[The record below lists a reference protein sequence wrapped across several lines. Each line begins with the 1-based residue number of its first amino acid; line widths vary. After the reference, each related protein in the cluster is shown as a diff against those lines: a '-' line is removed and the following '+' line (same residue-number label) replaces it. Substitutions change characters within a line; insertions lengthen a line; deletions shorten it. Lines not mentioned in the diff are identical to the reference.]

1 MVPTDVLY
9 LGKSGTGW
17 GPIDALVDLCV
28 QTFDAQLIPSP
39 DAGAIGRVRRAAAR
53 IPSKPR
59 GDRVLLAIAANP
71 AQIAAAAR
79 IQHWLPGY
87 GVRIL
92 WIIDSFWTD
101 RAPRFA
107 REGHFDHVF
116 ITDKDLVAEW
126 REITGRPVHWLP
138 WGSDTL
144 AVRGAPEK
152 TVDLLR
158 LGRQPEAWDDDDQT
172 AALAERR
179 GLAFKGRP
187 PLFEDGRKNQEVV
200 RAALAEA
207 RMVLTFSNLVSPAD
221 YVHPTREYL
230 TGRWMDALA
239 AGTIPVGVTPASAAW
254 TLWDGATVEISHS
267 DPEAGLDRLRQ
278 FLESE
283 WSPAL
288 AEETRTTARRTI
300 DWRLRLAELS
310 SITGQSLSPG
320 IRTELSHLGA

>member
-1 MVPTDVLY
+1 MPPTDILY

-17 GPIDALVDLCV
+17 GPIDALIDLCV
-28 QTFDAQLIPSP
+28 DAFDARLVPTP
-39 DAGAIGRVRRAAAR
+39 DTGAIGRVRRAAAR
-53 IPSKPR
+53 LPSRPR
-59 GDRVLLAIAANP
+59 GDRALLAIAANP

-79 IQHWLPGY
+79 VQHWFPGY
-87 GVRIL
+87 GVRVL

-101 RAPRFA
+101 RTPRFA

-116 ITDKDLVAEW
+116 ITDRDLVPEW

-144 AVRGAPEK
+144 AVQSTPVK
-152 TVDLLR
+152 SVDLLR
-158 LGRQPEAWDDDDQT
+158 LGRQPAAWDDDAVT
-172 AALAERR
+172 AVLAEER
-179 GLAFKGRP
+179 GLVFTGRP

-207 RMVLTFSNLVSPAD
+207 RTVLTFSNLVSPAD

-239 AGTIPVGVTPASAAW
+239 AGTIPVGVTPAPAAW
-254 TLWDGATVEISHS
+254 TLWDGSTFEISAADPGAGMDKLRSFLKS
-267 DPEAGLDRLRQ
+267 DW
-278 FLESE
+278 SE
-283 WSPAL
+283 EL
-288 AEETRTTARRTI
+288 ATETQRRARATI

-310 SITGQSLSPG
+310 DLTGMPLSAKS
-320 IRTELSHLGA
+320 RADLAHLGG